1 MRAERNRV
9 AGSPTVGVVADFP
22 ELVLVAVDEPMAS
35 AWDQLAAS
43 RPWARVFRGS
53 VTDLTVDAVVSP
65 ANSFG
70 LMGGGIDGVYAR
82 WLPGIERRVRAEIGS
97 ACPDGELPVGSAL
110 LVPTGAKSPLP
121 EWLISAPTMRN
132 PGERLDPAGQ
142 NAFAAAMAIMTL
154 WRDGTTSDGREV
166 REVVRSFALPGLGTG
181 VGSLPPETCAD
192 RVGQAL
198 DDVLGR

>member
-1 MRAERNRV
+1 M
-9 AGSPTVGVVADFP
+9 ADFP

-35 AWDQLAAS
+35 AWDRVAAA

-97 ACPDGELPVGSAL
+97 THADGELPVGSAL
-110 LVPTGAKSPLP
+110 LVSTGAKAPLP
-121 EWLISAPTMRN
+121 AWLISAPTMRN
-132 PGERLDPAGQ
+132 PGERLDPAGE
-142 NAFAAAMAIMTL
+142 NAYAAAMAILTL
-154 WRDGTTSDGREV
+154 WRDGTTSDGEPV
-166 REVVRSFALPGLGTG
+166 KDVVRSFALPGLGTG
-181 VGSLPPETCAD
+181 VGGLSPRTCAD
-192 RVGQAL
+192 RVTQAL